1 MEEVAGVADFQPK
14 FHAAPDLPLPE
25 PKTQK
30 NLYVKTNLVG
40 WALADANLGVE
51 YQWNPHWSVGLHAYY
66 GAIDLPSYRLKFRT
80 LTFQPELRYWIN
92 SHWSVGLHPT
102 LAWWNYGMNGD
113 YRRQDHNGSSPAWGG
128 GLAIAYHKQLSR
140 HWFFEAS
147 AGGGVY
153 RLHYDK
159 YENYKNGPLV
169 GEVRTTK
176 LLVDQVSLSFVY
188 RFFLK

>member
-1 MEEVAGVADFQPK
+1 
-14 FHAAPDLPLPE
+14 
-25 PKTQK
+25 
-30 NLYVKTNLVG
+30 
-40 WALADANLGVE
+40 
-51 YQWNPHWSVGLHAYY
+51 
-66 GAIDLPSYRLKFRT
+66 
-80 LTFQPELRYWIN
+80 
-92 SHWSVGLHPT
+92 
-102 LAWWNYGMNGD
+102 MNGD